1 MILYFPLT
9 VLSMLNGSVLL
20 TFTIILFFYLFVCF
34 NFKLLSFKLSF
45 LFLSVV
51 RGETT
56 VLILCK
62 VFDTRTSLGPNLNP
76 VFLLLLYC

>member
-1 MILYFPLT
+1 
-9 VLSMLNGSVLL
+9 
-20 TFTIILFFYLFVCF
+20 LFVT
-34 NFKLLSFKLSF
+34 
-45 LFLSVV
+45 
-51 RGETT
+51 ETT

>member
-20 TFTIILFFYLFVCF
+20 TFIIIPFVYHFVCLILSFYL
-34 NFKLLSFKLSF
+34 SISF